1 MKGRKQTTTIG
12 VLPTPTGTESHLPA
26 VLTRLAWL
34 LCGLSLGALT
44 AVLRRGGIWELAGLV
59 VVDGLTVVTWT
70 TVTFFSG
77 IVHSYSRR
85 YMAGNRHVDRFFG
98 RVFAFTL
105 VVISWPGC
113 RS

>member
-1 MKGRKQTTTIG
+1 MKGWKQTTIG
-12 VLPTPTGTESHLPA
+12 ALPTPTGTESRLPVA
-26 VLTRLAWL
+26 LTRLAWL

-85 YMAGNRHVDRFFG
+85 YVAGNRHVDRFFG
-98 RVFAFTL
+98 RC
-105 VVISWPGC
+105 S
-113 RS
+113 RSRWS